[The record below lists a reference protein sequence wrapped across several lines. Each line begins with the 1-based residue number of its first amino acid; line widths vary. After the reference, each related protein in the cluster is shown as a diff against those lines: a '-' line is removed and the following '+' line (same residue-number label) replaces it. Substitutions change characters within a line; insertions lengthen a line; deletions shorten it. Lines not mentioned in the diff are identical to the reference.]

1 MIHFFIEDVSF
12 SLDRKNELSSWLKN
26 ILSTHNLHLKSLN
39 YIFCSDEYLADINC
53 KYLNHDYFTDI
64 ITFDNSESSDEI
76 EGDIFISIER
86 VRENSESIG
95 TGFYQELYRVVVHG
109 LLHLIGFDD
118 RTEADKLLMRER
130 EETYLSLLKTKG
142 FT

>member
-12 SLDRKNELSSWLKN
+12 GLDRKNELSSWLKN

-39 YIFCSDEYLADINC
+39 YIFCSDEYLANINR

-76 EGDIFISIER
+76 EGDVFISIER
-86 VRENSESIG
+86 VRENSEHIG
-95 TGFYQELYRVVVHG
+95 TEFCQELYRVIVHG
-109 LLHLIGFDD
+109 LLHIIGFDD
-118 RTEADKLLMRER
+118 KTEADKLLMRER